1 MSTAVET
8 SRLRGQRL
16 LNLHYGNM
24 GRQVF
29 KRGVQNLNQT
39 IQRILLHFCELTK
52 SAKIRLS
59 SSIFN
64 VKNHMNLF
72 VFFM

>member
-52 SAKIRLS
+52 SAKI
-59 SSIFN
+59 
-64 VKNHMNLF
+64 
-72 VFFM
+72 